1 MKDDYTEYRD
11 LCVELKRKVADGEI
25 SNSMPLGF
33 DTCVVLGKDSND
45 NQIEWDL
52 NYYGKKEG
60 YILAYYNKYSN
71 NDSPAGEADFK
82 NPNELDRAIKE
93 ILGENVE

>member
-60 YILAYYNKYSN
+60 YSLAYYALE
-71 NDSPAGEADFK
+71 PVHGEAAFYT
-82 NPNELDRAIKE
+82 PEELDYAMAEAMEDVK
-93 ILGENVE
+93 